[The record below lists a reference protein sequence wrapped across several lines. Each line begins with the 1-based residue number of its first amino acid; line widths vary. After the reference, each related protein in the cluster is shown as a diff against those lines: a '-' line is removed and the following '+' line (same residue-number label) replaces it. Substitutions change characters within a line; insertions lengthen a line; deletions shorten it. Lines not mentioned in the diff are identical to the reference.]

1 MTVSRTAL
9 VVCAAAVLV
18 ATGSANA
25 VVTTADVTGTAEAAP
40 SKAGNAS
47 ASPSPTTTA
56 PSTSGTATTAPSATA
71 PSAAGTP
78 SPTSSSPASA
88 PSAPVANADSAP
100 VASAAVGALFSGGK
114 HFCSAS
120 VVHSPGGDLILTAAH
135 CVNGDVT
142 AISFEPGY
150 HDGIAPYGSWQVTAA
165 TIADGWTSSA
175 DPDLDFAFLKV
186 AQPGPASLESLT
198 GANLLGTDQG
208 FSHTITLTGY
218 PDGSERPVVCT
229 GTTTQSDTYQQRVAC
244 PGFPDGTSG
253 GPWVINA
260 DPNTGLGTVVG
271 AIGGYQTGGD
281 TADVSYSAYFDGD
294 VAQLYNTAIS

>member
-1 MTVSRTAL
+1 MKVTVSRAAL

-40 SKAGNAS
+40 NHAS
-47 ASPSPTTTA
+47 SATRV
-56 PSTSGTATTAPSATA
+56 PSTSTPASGTATTAPSAT
-71 PSAAGTP
+71 STP
-78 SPTSSSPASA
+78 SPAPESPAASPRA
-88 PSAPVANADSAP
+88 ATTPSTSNGP

-114 HFCSAS
+114 HFCTAS

-135 CVNGDVT
+135 CVSGDVT
-142 AISFEPGY
+142 SISFEPGY
-150 HDGIAPYGSWQVTAA
+150 HDGVAPYGTWQVAAA
-165 TIADGWTSSA
+165 TIPNGWTSSA

-186 AQPGPASLESLT
+186 AQPGSATLESLT

-218 PDGSERPVVCT
+218 PDGAEQPVVCT
-229 GTTTQSDTYQQRVAC
+229 GDVTQSDTYQQRVAC

-253 GPWVINA
+253 GPWVVNA
-260 DPNTGLGTVVG
+260 DPNTGLGTVIG
-271 AIGGYQTGGD
+271 AIGGYETGGD
-281 TADVSYSAYFDGD
+281 TPDVSYSAYFDGD
-294 VAQLYNTAIS
+294 IAQLYNTAIS